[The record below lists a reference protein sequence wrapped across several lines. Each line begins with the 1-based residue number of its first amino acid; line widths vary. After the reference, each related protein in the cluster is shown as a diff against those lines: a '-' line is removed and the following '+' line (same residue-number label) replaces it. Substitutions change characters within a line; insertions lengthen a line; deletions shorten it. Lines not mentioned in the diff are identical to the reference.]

1 MIQSKKVII
10 FIVEGITDEISIG
23 HIITKLNKDNKVFF
37 QIVNKD
43 ITSDYSSNSSNIITK
58 INEQVKISIGE
69 QHFKKKDII
78 KIVHL
83 VDTDGAFVNEKNI
96 MYKDIKYV
104 EYDLEHIYINNVEG
118 IKQRNL
124 RKSKILDKLSST
136 KIING
141 IPYEIYFFS
150 TNLEHVLHNI
160 QNAKDS
166 EKQKL
171 AENFQDAYYDKPEDF
186 IEFINNDEY
195 ALKSDYTET
204 WKFIKKDNN
213 SLKRYTNFN
222 LWF

>member
-1 MIQSKKVII
+1 MLSKKVVI

-23 HIITKLNKDNKVFF
+23 YIITKLNKDNKVFF

-43 ITSDYSSNSSNIITK
+43 ITSDYSSDSSNILNK

-69 QHFKKKDII
+69 QHFKKNDII

-83 VDTDGAFVNEKNI
+83 IDTDGAFADEKSIVHKNT
-96 MYKDIKYV
+96 KFV
-104 EYDLEHIYINNVEG
+104 EYDTEHIFTNNVEA
-118 IKQRNL
+118 IKERNL
-124 RKSKILDKLSST
+124 RKAQILDKLCST
-136 KIING
+136 RIING
-141 IPYEIYFFS
+141 IPYEVYYFS

-171 AENFQDAYYDKPEDF
+171 AEKFQDAYYDNPEDF
-186 IEFINNDEY
+186 IGFIQDEKY
-195 ALKSDYTET
+195 AVQGNYAET